1 MQTSQTA
8 FYDMKLKVNPLFFA
22 FILVLVLLGQGLN
35 FLFVFAALLIHETGH
50 AVVARMRG
58 FVLKSVTLMPYGAMM
73 SAGENFDKTSGV
85 LIGLAGPASNLLAA
99 LILLGVWWLFPSIY
113 GYTRFFLFANLSLAV
128 FNLLPAYPL
137 DGSRIILAAS
147 KNKLRAIK
155 VLRALGIVFSVLL
168 LAGFIV
174 SFFFAINLSLGIMA
188 VFLFYGAAFSS
199 KDETYLHVLSAST
212 KSYALGVE
220 KKTVKISAD
229 APLVRYFHHTS
240 ASSETVF
247 EIVDSV
253 GNIVKTLNE
262 EDVKKLAIANKLSKS
277 FNKIEKS

>member
-1 MQTSQTA
+1 
-8 FYDMKLKVNPLFFA
+8 MKLKVNPLFFA

-50 AVVARMRG
+50 AVVARLRG
-58 FVLKSVTLMPYGAMM
+58 FVLKNVTLMPYGAMM
-73 SAGENFDKTSGV
+73 SADENFDKTSGILV
-85 LIGLAGPASNLLAA
+85 GLAGPAFNLLAS

-113 GYTRFFLFANLSLAV
+113 GYTRFFLFANLSLAL

-174 SFFFAINLSLGIMA
+174 SFFFAINFSLGIMA
-188 VFLFYGAAFSS
+188 VFLFYGAAFSA

-212 KSYALGVE
+212 KNYALGVE

-229 APLVRYFHHTS
+229 APLVRYFHHAS
-240 ASSETVF
+240 AMSETTF
-247 EIVDSV
+247 EIVDSA
-253 GNIVKTLNE
+253 GSTVKTLNE

-277 FNKIEKS
+277 FNKIEKSQF